1 MVAGRAPYRG
11 KRALDW
17 AVLVLVALPVTPVA
31 LLCALAVRVTSRG
44 PVLFRQQRLGRDAL
58 PFEVLKFRTMVD
70 RPDNPLFP
78 DDDRITRVGRVLRR
92 LSLDEIP
99 QLWNVVRNEMSIVG
113 PRPSLPYQA
122 ELFDDGQRARYR
134 VRPGLTGLAQVRGR
148 NQITW
153 AERVEHD
160 LEYVQRCS
168 LRLDLAILVRTPLV
182 VLGGGTEG
190 HPRDD
195 PLVRAGTVA
204 DLGSAGAGE
213 STGDEVL
220 RPGVVADER

>member
-1 MVAGRAPYRG
+1 MAGDAPYRG
-11 KRALDW
+11 QRALDW
-17 AVLVLVALPVTPVA
+17 TVLALVALPVGLVA
-31 LLCALAVRVTSRG
+31 AVCALAVRLTSSG
-44 PVLFRQQRLGRDAL
+44 PVLYRQVRLGRDTR

-78 DDDRITRVGRVLRR
+78 DEDRITSVGRVLRR
-92 LSLDEIP
+92 LSLDELP
-99 QLWNVVRNEMSIVG
+99 QLWNVVRGDMSIVG
-113 PRPSLPYQA
+113 PRPTLPYQA
-122 ELFDDGQRARYR
+122 ELFDERQRGRYR

-160 LEYVQRCS
+160 LQYVQGCS
-168 LRLDLAILVRTPLV
+168 LRLDLSILVRTPLV

-195 PLVRAGTVA
+195 PLVRSGTVA
-204 DLGSAGAGE
+204 DLAADPDSA
-213 STGDEVL
+213 GDEVL
-220 RPGVVADER
+220 GSRVVADER